1 MFSKAKD
8 RIFAALLFL
17 CLIPIVLVS
26 LVNYHAAKK
35 ALFEQYSTNIREH
48 MRRLDDQLSLYSMVG
63 QRELDKL
70 AEKLS
75 APINSGKLIMPPG
88 RGHPPSTPT
97 AETAAVL
104 EAFTEIQKKHA
115 NSRNICLIG
124 IDGTSLFLLPKNG
137 GSESD
142 PRGWDVYHHTL
153 RDGQGHFHIMKSDG
167 REGESWWTSR
177 LIKDDQGRLFG
188 VLAIEW
194 NAKQINK
201 WLQKD
206 IRPTNTTLLIFSRGN
221 MLLFGDKDGTDRE
234 DWTGQEYSSV
244 LQALQE
250 GTGKEVIPFI
260 HGNEEMH
267 LFHYTSPV
275 SGYTYVELLPNSAI
289 DQQLNP
295 LKEIFWVVTILVV
308 LLAVIITRRVAK
320 WIDRPIRSLVEATEA
335 LQQGDFSIRVKKH
348 GLQEISQL
356 EDKFNQMASQL
367 QTLIQRERDYMQ
379 TGLDQIVR
387 SFYLAVEMKD
397 PYTAGHSER
406 VTEYALIIYDH
417 MDERKKAE
425 FSRDDLRFAGLMH
438 DIGKVAIPD
447 RVLLK
452 DGKLTDE
459 EYELIKLHASIGA
472 NIVNQIVSLAHVSPG
487 VRHHHER
494 WDGRGYP
501 DRLAEKDIPLM
512 GRILAVADTFDAMTS
527 TRSYRKALSME
538 EAHAEIL
545 RCASTQFDPEIV
557 QVFSK
562 AYKAGCFHRS
572 KLPSYTNQSDLPAAA
587 QA

>member
-8 RIFAALLFL
+8 RIFAALLIL
-17 CLIPIVLVS
+17 CLIPIILVS

-48 MRRLDDQLSLYSMVG
+48 MRRLDDQLALYTVLG
-63 QRELDKL
+63 QQELDKL
-70 AEKLS
+70 EQKLS
-75 APINSGKLIMPPG
+75 APINSGKLIMPAGSGIPASN
-88 RGHPPSTPT
+88 PNSE
-97 AETAAVL
+97 AAAVL
-104 EAFTEIQKKHA
+104 AAFTEFHKKHA
-115 NSRNICLIG
+115 SSRNICLIG
-124 IDGTSLFLLPKNG
+124 KDGSILSLLPKKG
-137 GSESD
+137 GSKSD
-142 PRGWDVYHHTL
+142 PRNWDVYHHTL
-153 RDGQGHFHIMKSDG
+153 MNGQEQFHIMKSEG

-177 LIKDDQGRLFG
+177 LVKDEQGKLFG

-194 NAKQINK
+194 NAQTITK
-201 WLQKD
+201 WLQRD
-206 IRPTNTTLLIFSRGN
+206 IRPTNTTLLIFSKGN
-221 MLLFGDKDGTDRE
+221 MLLYVDESGVDIDS
-234 DWTGQEYSSV
+234 WTEEEHATV
-244 LQALQE
+244 LRAIHENAEEE
-250 GTGKEVIPFI
+250 GVPFI
-260 HGNEEMH
+260 SGKGNTH

-275 SGYTYVELLPNSAI
+275 SGYTYAELLPSSTI
-289 DQQLNP
+289 DRQLDP
-295 LKEIFWVVTILVV
+295 LKEIFWVVTILV
-308 LLAVIITRRVAK
+308 LLLVVIITRRVAK

-335 LQQGDFSIRVKKH
+335 LQKGDFSIRVKKH
-348 GLQEISQL
+348 RLQEIAQL

-367 QTLIQRERDYMQ
+367 QTLIEREREYMQ

-417 MDERKKAE
+417 LDDHKKAE

-501 DRLAEKDIPLM
+501 DRLAKENIPLM

-545 RCASTQFDPEIV
+545 RCSSTQFDPEIV
-557 QVFSK
+557 HVFSE
-562 AYKAGCFHRS
+562 AYKAGCFHKN
-572 KLPSYTNQSDLPAAA
+572 KLPASANQSELPAAA